1 MKRNILFLILFLV
14 GLTIFAY
21 PIVSNV
27 FASKE
32 HYTIINKH
40 DEEIMKM
47 SEADIA
53 DMKAEAETYN
63 EKLINT
69 TVPLEDPFA
78 EETNTTTN
86 TGYFDVLNIGES
98 MGSVEIPKIDVKLPI
113 YHGTGEKVLQRGVG
127 HLSNTS
133 LPVGGIG
140 THSVLTGHRGL
151 PSAKMFRKLDK
162 LEIGD
167 MFYIKSLG
175 EVMAYEVDHVAI
187 VLPNEV
193 ELLAIDEDKEYSTLI
208 TCEPYMINTHRML
221 VRGKRVPYTPEAEAA
236 EQVKENPI
244 EKVSSSMTTW
254 IIVVGLIV
262 LCAVAGYLIYKR
274 KRNKWK
280 SIGKDQS

>member
-1 MKRNILFLILFLV
+1 MKRNILFSILFLV
-14 GLTIFAY
+14 GLSIFAY
-21 PIVSNV
+21 PIISNV

-63 EKLINT
+63 EKLQNT
-69 TVPLEDPFA
+69 TVPLEDPFDEA
-78 EETNTTTN
+78 TNTTTN

-133 LPVGGIG
+133 LPVGGMG

-151 PSAKMFRKLDK
+151 PSAKMFRNLDK

-167 MFYIKSLG
+167 MFYVKSLS
-175 EVMAYEVDHVAI
+175 ETLAYEVDHVAI

-193 ELLAIDEDKEYSTLI
+193 ELLAIDKDKEYTTLI

-221 VRGKRVPYTPEAEAA
+221 VRGKRVPYTPDSEDVA
-236 EQVKENPI
+236 KENPI
-244 EKVSSSMTTW
+244 AKVSSSMTTW
-254 IIVVGLIV
+254 IIVVGLLT
-262 LCAVAGYLIYKR
+262 LCGGVGYLIFKR
-274 KRNKWK
+274 QRNK
-280 SIGKDQS
+280 GKNNGKAQK